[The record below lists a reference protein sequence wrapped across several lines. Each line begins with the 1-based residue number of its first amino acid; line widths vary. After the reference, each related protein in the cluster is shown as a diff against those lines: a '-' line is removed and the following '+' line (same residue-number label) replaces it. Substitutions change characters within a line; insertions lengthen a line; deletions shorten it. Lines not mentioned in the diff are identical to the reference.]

1 MIAGGLQS
9 YSGKRVLMLQGPL
22 GPFFARVASDLDQ
35 VGAEV
40 HKVNF
45 NAGDWLFS
53 LRCPWRGVSNF
64 TGCISEWPGYFSELL
79 TRLSI
84 DVIFLF
90 GDCRPIHVPALAIAR
105 KRGIEVGVFEEG
117 YLRPDYI
124 TLERG
129 GVNNRSSLPDDPS
142 FYLSKGLSPVTE
154 THPVGSTFRSAALWG
169 ILYYTAATFGKPIF
183 RNYWHHRRLGMLE
196 GLYWI
201 RSFVRKVRY
210 CHGERRLEGPLLGD
224 ASERFFLVPL
234 QTCGDAQIKVHS
246 RFRSIP
252 RFIEHVIRSFAR
264 HAPSDCTLVIKHHPL
279 DRGYSDHTKL
289 VDRLIRKYQ
298 LESRCHYIHDQHL
311 PSLLRNAQGVV
322 VVNSTVGMSA
332 VGEGVPVKVCGE
344 AIYDMTGLTFQD
356 ELDSFWEGANV
367 FRPDMKL
374 WGAFRSVL
382 IAHTQFNGSFY
393 RRLSSTGYRS
403 GVAWGASRDEAE
415 IPTTIPLPEWTM
427 TPLDAAEVLAA
438 SADVPLTATD
448 RSRREEPNV
457 PIEELA
463 AAG

>member
-1 MIAGGLQS
+1 MIAGDLQG
-9 YSGKRVLMLQGPL
+9 YRGKRVLMLQGPL
-22 GPFFARVASDLDQ
+22 GPFFARVAADLDQ

-40 HKVNF
+40 YKVNF
-45 NAGDWLFS
+45 NGGDWLFS

-64 TGCISEWPGYFSELL
+64 TGCISEWPGFFSELL

-84 DVIFLF
+84 DVVFLF

-105 KRGIEVGVFEEG
+105 NRLVEVGVFEEG

-142 FYLSKGLSPVTE
+142 FYLSQRLDPVPE
-154 THPVGSTFRSAALWG
+154 THPMGSTFRSAALWG

-183 RNYWHHRRLGMLE
+183 RSYQHHRRLGMLE
-196 GLYWI
+196 GLYWM
-201 RSFVRKVRY
+201 RSFVRKLRY
-210 CHGERRLEGPLLGD
+210 RHRERRLDGRLLGE

-234 QTCGDAQIKVHS
+234 QTFGDAQIKVHS

-264 HAPSDCTLVIKHHPL
+264 RAPSDCTLVIKHHPL
-279 DRGYSDHTKL
+279 DRGYTNHTKL
-289 VDRLIRKYQ
+289 IERLIRKYQ

-356 ELDSFWEGANV
+356 ELDSFWEKASA
-367 FRPDMKL
+367 FQPDTKL
-374 WGAFRSVL
+374 WNAFRSFL

-393 RRLSSTGYRS
+393 RKLPSTGYRS
-403 GVAWGASRDEAE
+403 GVAWGVSWNEAE
-415 IPTTIPLPEWTM
+415 IPTTIPLPEWTA
-427 TPLDAAEVLAA
+427 TPLDAGAVLAA
-438 SADVPLTATD
+438 SADVPLAATD
-448 RSRREEPNV
+448 RLPRKDPKPV
-457 PIEELA
+457 EELA